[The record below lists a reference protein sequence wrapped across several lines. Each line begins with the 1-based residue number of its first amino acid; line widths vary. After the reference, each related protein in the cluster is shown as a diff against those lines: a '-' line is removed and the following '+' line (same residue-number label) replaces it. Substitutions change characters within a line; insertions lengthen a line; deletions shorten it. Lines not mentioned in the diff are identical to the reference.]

1 MARTKQTARKST
13 GGKAPRMQLATKS
26 ARAFRSYMTS
36 QQQVGRASANRVG
49 AAAKKTSFINYENTF
64 ANFAFPVEPAPAAA
78 FAPRVS
84 AAVRE
89 HEKRAHQRARALRF
103 GRRAAGAASAVDL
116 VDCMVAL
123 ARDSPLLAGLD
134 LSFRGLGPTAWPL
147 LAPLACILLHSYL
160 FE

>member
-84 AAVRE
+84 AV
-89 HEKRAHQRARALRF
+89 
-103 GRRAAGAASAVDL
+103 AGADGTKFLGLSFASKFDG
-116 VDCMVAL
+116 
-123 ARDSPLLAGLD
+123 AGL
-134 LSFRGLGPTAWPL
+134 LQHAAEVPEIGRASCR
-147 LAPLACILLHSYL
+147 
-160 FE
+160 ERV